1 MKAMAQVLGALVIV
15 FLFWLAVFG
24 ADSNPSGA
32 ALYEKN
38 CVSCH
43 AADGTGKTTARKKM
57 TIPNLLDKQFVEMSD
72 KDMFETIARGKD
84 HREYP
89 HTYLY
94 MGMNEQQIQDVV
106 GHIRKLQKK

>member
-1 MKAMAQVLGALVIV
+1 MKAPAQAFGALAIV
-15 FLFWLAVFG
+15 SLFWIAVFG
-24 ADSNPSGA
+24 ADVNTSGA

-38 CVSCH
+38 CASCH
-43 AADGTGKTTARKKM
+43 ATDGTGNANAKKKM
-57 TIPNLLDKQFVEMSD
+57 SVPNLLNKQFVEMSD

-94 MGMNEQQIQDVV
+94 MGMNEQQIQDIVA
-106 GHIRKLQKK
+106 HIRKLQKK